1 MQFESEIN
9 ETNLLKM
16 DAPKEQSSYIKVLGV
31 GGAGTNAVNHMFRS
45 GIKGVDFIVCNTDQK
60 SLDESPVSNKI
71 KIGE

>member
-31 GGAGTNAVNHMFRS
+31 GGLEPM
-45 GIKGVDFIVCNTDQK
+45 Q
-60 SLDESPVSNKI
+60 
-71 KIGE
+71 